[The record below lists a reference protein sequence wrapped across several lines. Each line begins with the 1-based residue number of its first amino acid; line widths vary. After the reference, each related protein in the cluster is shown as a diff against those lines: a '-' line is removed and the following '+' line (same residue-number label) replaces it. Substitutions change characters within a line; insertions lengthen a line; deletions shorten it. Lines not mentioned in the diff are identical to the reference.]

1 MKITLTLITAC
12 LFGFFSSPSHAREQ
26 LRKLSF
32 PSNLKEINITG
43 QSKISY
49 TDAMNRLSI
58 MTPDG
63 YAIAS
68 VKYVKTK
75 DVYIVIAK
83 LVKI

>member
-1 MKITLTLITAC
+1 MKITLTLIIAC
-12 LFGFFSSPSHAREQ
+12 LVSFFSSQSHARQE

-32 PSNLKEINITG
+32 PSNLNEINLTG

-68 VKYVKTK
+68 IKYVKTK

-83 LVKI
+83 LVKL